1 MLKPLSNRVV
11 LKVAEKEETTASG
24 FVLPDSAKDTPQTG
38 EVVAVGNGVLLPD
51 GNRSKMDVAVG
62 DQVIFEKNSGSEV
75 KYEGNDYLVVKD
87 TEIIAIIQ

>member
-11 LKVAEKEETTASG
+11 LKVAEKEETTAGG

-51 GNRSKMDVAVG
+51 GTRSTMDVKEG
-62 DQVIFEKNSGSEV
+62 DQVIFEKNVGSEI
-75 KYEGNDYLVVKD
+75 KFDGQEYLVLKD
-87 TEIIAIIQ
+87 TDLIAIIQ

>member
-87 TEIIAIIQ
+87 TEIIAIVQ

>member
-51 GNRSKMDVAVG
+51 GSRSKMDVAVG
-62 DQVIFEKNSGSEV
+62 DQVIFEKNRGSEV
-75 KYEGNDYLVVKD
+75 KYDGNDYLVVKD
-87 TEIIAIIQ
+87 TEIIAIVQ